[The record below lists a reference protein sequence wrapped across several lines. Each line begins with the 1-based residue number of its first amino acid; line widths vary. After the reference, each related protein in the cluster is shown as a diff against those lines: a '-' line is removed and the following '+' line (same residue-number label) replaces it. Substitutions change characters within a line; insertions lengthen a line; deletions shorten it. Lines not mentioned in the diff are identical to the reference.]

1 MIVWHRRSGKTLT
14 VLNDQIGHAMV
25 KKGTYVYVLPTL
37 EQAKKVIWHDPN
49 MMKSFP
55 PEIILKKND
64 SEHIIWLTNGSI
76 WRLVGADNVDRL
88 RGIEFVDLVL
98 DEYAE
103 MKEDVW
109 PTLAPVLAQ
118 NNGRVTF
125 VFTPKGKNHGWHILQ
140 HAKASPD
147 TWFCEVLP
155 VDKTNGIPAEGLE
168 DLRKDPSMTEA
179 FFKQEFYCD
188 FTEGGSQ
195 FFRKIR
201 KILWEGTLT
210 PSEDRHYVIGGD
222 LGKYNDFTVLT
233 PIDIFSHKVGFPDR
247 FNEINWNLQEA
258 RIEAMSLKY
267 NKCLIRLDT
276 TGLGDPVFDHLS
288 ARGIPIEP
296 FTFTG
301 PSRENLL
308 TNLAVMLEKEQLV
321 LPPYEPLLEELEQ
334 FQYVMTDRGQ
344 LRIESSGEHDDCV
357 MSLALAVWNLETDRF
372 KGEFNAEQK
381 RLSKFYNEI
390 RGVDD
395 HQYKNPFHFE

>member
-1 MIVWHRRSGKTLT
+1 MDPKHV
-14 VLNDQIGHAMV
+14 
-25 KKGTYVYVLPTL
+25 GTYVYVLPTL

-49 MMKSFP
+49 MMKAFP
-55 PEIILKKND
+55 PEIIEKKND
-64 SEHIIWLTNGSI
+64 SEHIIWLKGGSI

-118 NNGRVTF
+118 NDGTVTF

-140 HAKASPD
+140 HAKNNPD
-147 TWFCEVLP
+147 TWFSEVLP
-155 VDKTNGIPAEGLE
+155 VDKTNGIPPDALE
-168 DLRKDPSMTEA
+168 ELRKDPSMTEA

-188 FTEGGSQ
+188 FTESGSQ
-195 FFRKIR
+195 FFRKVR
-201 KILWEGTLT
+201 KILWPGQLS
-210 PSEDRHYVIGGD
+210 PEDGHHYIIGAD
-222 LGKYNDFTVLT
+222 LGKYEDFTVLT
-233 PIDIFSHKVGFPDR
+233 PMDIFSHKVGIPDR

-267 NKCLIRLDT
+267 NKSMVRLDS

-288 ARGIPIEP
+288 ARGIPIES
-296 FTFTG
+296 FVFTG

-308 TNLAVMLEKEQLV
+308 TNLAVLLEKEQLV
-321 LPPYEPLLEELEQ
+321 LPAYEPLLQELES
-334 FQYVMTDRGQ
+334 FQYVLSERGN
-344 LRIESSGEHDDCV
+344 LKIESSGDHDDCV
-357 MSLALAVWNLETDRF
+357 MSLALAVWNLTTDRF
-372 KGEFNAEQK
+372 MGEFDAEHK
-381 RLSKFYNEI
+381 RLRKFYNEI
-390 RGVDD
+390 RGVDS